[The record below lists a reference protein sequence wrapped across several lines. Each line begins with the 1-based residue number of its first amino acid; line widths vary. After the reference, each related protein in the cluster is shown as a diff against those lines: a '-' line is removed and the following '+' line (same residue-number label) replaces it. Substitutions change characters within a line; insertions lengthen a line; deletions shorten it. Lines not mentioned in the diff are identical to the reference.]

1 MSKLQALLF
10 ERVNKREVID
20 FVEGVNGL
28 IAVTANTVYLVRGS
42 ILEKKVVKTYA
53 IKSISSI
60 EIRKPNLITNGHFQ
74 IIASGSGDRTKRY
87 STAFDYA
94 KDENTVMIRSN
105 YEHFLR
111 IEQLIYK
118 QRDKADHVTEIIAP
132 VAVAKEDDDVFSKIE
147 KLASLKERNLI
158 SAEEY
163 EKKKAELLSQI

>member
-1 MSKLQALLF
+1 
-10 ERVNKREVID
+10 
-20 FVEGVNGL
+20 
-28 IAVTANTVYLVRGS
+28 
-42 ILEKKVVKTYA
+42 
-53 IKSISSI
+53 
-60 EIRKPNLITNGHFQ
+60 
-74 IIASGSGDRTKRY
+74 
-87 STAFDYA
+87 
-94 KDENTVMIRSN
+94 MIRSN